1 MTALYS
7 ALSTANYRLLL
18 VIVLLASGLH
28 LSAQPL
34 TELRAVW
41 VASVSNLDW
50 PSGNGRYTKDQQQ
63 RTLRALLDSAAALN
77 LNAIFLQIRPSADAF
92 YPSQLAP
99 WSEYLTGQRGKDPG
113 YDPLQFAIDEAHQR
127 GLELHGWLNPYR
139 FESYVGKNSGKPGD
153 YNADH
158 PDWMLTYSDHR
169 IFDPGVP
176 AVMQH
181 LKEIVGEIVNN
192 YDIDGIHFD
201 DYFYSYSG
209 TGSQD
214 QSTWEQYGTGYTDKG
229 DWRRDNINKMV
240 AMVYDTIVAVKPHVR
255 FGISPF
261 GIYGNGQN
269 PEGIA
274 GLDAYNTIYIDPL
287 HWLNS
292 GTIDYVNPQLYW
304 PTGGAQDFGKLLPWW
319 AGHAANAGR
328 HVVAGHGIYRL
339 NDDAATSRQLTGLHE
354 HKAYFDQQSSNARVM
369 ADPWTL
375 EQITRQVGI
384 TRDYASQNSVGG
396 VFFRYQDFNR
406 VNGLSE
412 YLKENVYQA
421 PALMPPMTWRQDV
434 LPVAPQNVRWEQD
447 SEGGY
452 YLTWDESEAGLR
464 YVIYA
469 SANAS
474 EPVSYFEDP
483 ANIQEVLFTN
493 KFTAGAPGAGTTM
506 PYLYIKAYDRYG
518 NLSST
523 TTSFSVEAPA
533 AVEALA
539 VPQDGAGGQSSFFD
553 FRWSSVAN
561 AQYYQVDIST
571 DQTFATIDFS
581 TNVEDTSVSATQ
593 FALVGETTYYWRV
606 FAGNYAGLGS
616 SSAVHAFTTGF
627 PGTAQLVYPADQ
639 EEFIALKPKITW
651 SNNAVATGVR
661 LKMARGGAE
670 FQEFNVVIDET
681 LGAVSSYQVAS
692 ELQEWTTYHLKIQLY
707 NDLGEGEWLTTR
719 FKTLMKLPAAPI
731 VYTPEINSTFTV
743 EEAVDVAWA
752 PTALATGYEV
762 VLTTDESRENV
773 VGDMRQKFSKTDTVE
788 SFGMLA
794 PGQYYLN
801 VAGKNA
807 GGVGEWAQVG
817 FEVEALLSA
826 KKTFS
831 AAVRYDV
838 QGAAWLYPQREAI
851 SQLAI
856 YDLMG
861 KKVKAIRGTWHEPVE
876 LSASLPKGMYLALFE
891 QNGRTLRLKFIRQ

>member
-1 MTALYS
+1 MGAAYCKMLVLVVILALGYQ
-7 ALSTANYRLLL
+7 LR
-18 VIVLLASGLH
+18 
-28 LSAQPL
+28 AQPL

-50 PSGNGRYTKDQQQ
+50 PSGNGRFTKEQQQ
-63 RTLRALLDSAAALN
+63 RTLRELLDSAAALN

-92 YPSQLAP
+92 YPSELAP

-209 TGSQD
+209 TSSQD
-214 QSTWEQYGTGYTDKG
+214 QNTFDTYGTGYTDKG

-269 PEGIA
+269 PDGVV

-304 PTGGAQDFGKLLPWW
+304 PTGGSQDFGKLLPWW
-319 AGHAANAGR
+319 AGHAHDAGR

-339 NDDAATSRQLTGLHE
+339 NADAATSRQANSLHE
-354 HKAYFDQQSSNARVM
+354 HKAYFDQQSANARVM

-384 TRDYASQNSVGG
+384 TRNYAHQNSVGG

-406 VNGLSE
+406 VNGLRD
-412 YLKENVYQA
+412 YLRDNVYQA

-434 LPVAPQNVRWEQD
+434 LPEAPQNVRWEQD
-447 SEGGY
+447 TEGAY

-469 SANAS
+469 SASADV
-474 EPVSYFEDP
+474 PDTYFDDP
-483 ANIQEVLFTN
+483 ANIHKVLFSN
-493 KFTAGAPGAGTTM
+493 KFTAEETEEGSM
-506 PYLYIKAYDRYG
+506 PYLFIKAYDRFG

-523 TTSFSVEAPA
+523 TTSFSVEAPT
-533 AVEALA
+533 AVGALA
-539 VPQDGAGGQSSFFD
+539 LPQDGAENQSSFFD

-561 AQYYQVDIST
+561 AQYYEIEVST

-581 TNVEDTSVSATQ
+581 ATVKDTTINATS
-593 FALVGETTYYWRV
+593 FALVGEQTYYWRV

-616 SSAVHAFTTGF
+616 SSAVHTFTTGF
-627 PGTAQLVYPADQ
+627 PGTAVLTHPDDGEELV
-639 EEFIALKPKITW
+639 ALKPLISWEAST
-651 SNNAVATGVR
+651 VATGTR
-661 LKMARGGAE
+661 LKIARGGAE

-719 FKTLMKLPAAPI
+719 FKTLMRLPDAPLIYLPA
-731 VYTPEINSTFTV
+731 TGTSLL
-743 EEAVDVAWA
+743 EEDEVSFVWGETD
-752 PTALATGYEV
+752 LATGYEV
-762 VLTTDESRENV
+762 VLSTDVARQDV
-773 VGDMRQKFSKTDTVE
+773 VGDIRQKFSKADTTE
-788 SFGMLA
+788 NFGMLA
-794 PGQYYLN
+794 PGEYYLN
-801 VAGKNA
+801 VAGKNV
-807 GGVGEWAQVG
+807 GGVGEWAQVSLL
-817 FEVEALLSA
+817 VEAVLSA
-826 KKTFS
+826 ENQTILPEI
-831 AAVRYDV
+831 RYDSKGV
-838 QGAAWLYPQREAI
+838 VWFFPVGETVE
-851 SQLAI
+851 QLAI

-861 KKVKAIRGTWHEPVE
+861 KKMKELTGKFDEPVL
-876 LSASLPKGMYLALFE
+876 LSNNLPAGIYVAVASLKGQA
-891 QNGRTLRLKFIRQ
+891 TRLKFIKH